1 MAPPQSL
8 RTVRPLLR
16 QDDLLADRYRLD
28 HPVEPAPRASEVEES
43 PAVLW
48 RATDE
53 VLARP
58 VAVKLLRAA
67 GRRGGT
73 QARPFLEAAAAT
85 GTLSSPVLAR
95 VYDAAVQQWPA
106 ERSGRPAGD
115 VDVAYVISEWVE
127 GRDLATVLQQDGPFE
142 PEQAGALIV
151 EVAEALHAAHRR
163 DVVHGRVHPGN
174 LLLTRSGRPRLTDV
188 ATSAALPDRAVPAE
202 RAGDPVG
209 PAADV
214 RDLTA
219 VLYAMLTARWP
230 VSTTPQPSCGLPAAP
245 AVNDGRSRGRLTSP
259 GQIRAGIPRAL
270 DDLVVRVLQPT
281 PGRPAP
287 ATAAALAD
295 AVAAAA
301 AAAARP
307 VGAARAIDAARAIGA
322 ARAAGA
328 ARAVSTVGAAGAS
341 GPLRAAQA
349 VAARPPPAAPRV
361 PPDVWR
367 FLPLIASLVLIL
379 TVGLGM
385 YAVGRAVGEIEP
397 ADEAAEVVAGGPGT
411 TRIALDS
418 ARVRVFNPPPGR
430 GNERMGAVPNAYDD
444 DPTTVWETE
453 RYASRRFGGLKP
465 GVGLLVDL
473 GEPTP
478 VTQVEL
484 VTTGGDATFE
494 LRAADDLGAQAGNYR
509 VLARGTAADPAL
521 TLTPPEGT
529 TARWYLVWV
538 TGLRK
543 TDGGFT
549 AGIAEM
555 HFLRG

>member
-8 RTVRPLLR
+8 RAVRPMLR

-28 HPVEPAPRASEVEES
+28 HPVEPAPRGSEAEES
-43 PAVLW
+43 PAILW

-67 GRRGGT
+67 GRRGAT

-106 ERSGRPAGD
+106 ERAGRPAGD
-115 VDVAYVISEWVE
+115 VEVAYVISEWVD
-127 GRDLATVLQQDGPFE
+127 GRDLASVLQQDGPFE

-163 DVVHGRVHPGN
+163 GVVHGRVHPGN
-174 LLLTRSGRPRLTDV
+174 LLLTRSGRPRLTDA

-202 RAGDPVG
+202 RADDPVG

-230 VSTTPQPSCGLPAAP
+230 ASATPQPSCGVPAAP
-245 AVNDGRSRGRLTSP
+245 SVNDGRSRGRLTGP

-270 DDLVVRVLQPT
+270 DDLVVRILQPS

-301 AAAARP
+301 RP
-307 VGAARAIDAARAIGA
+307 VGPARAVDAARAMG
-322 ARAAGA
+322 AAGA
-328 ARAVSTVGAAGAS
+328 ARAMNAAGVARAVGASGAS

-349 VAARPPPAAPRV
+349 LAARPPPAAPRV

-367 FLPLIASLVLIL
+367 FLPFVASLVLIL
-379 TVGLGM
+379 SVGLAM

-397 ADEAAEVVAGGPGT
+397 ADDAAETVAGAPGT
-411 TRIALDS
+411 ARIDLAD

-430 GNERMGAVPNAYDD
+430 GNERMGAVPNTFDD
-444 DPTTVWETE
+444 DPTTVWETD

-478 VTQVEL
+478 VERVEL
-484 VTTGGDATFE
+484 VTTGGEATFE
-494 LRAADDLGAQAGNYR
+494 LRAADDLGAQAGDYR
-509 VLARGTAADPAL
+509 VLARGTAAEPAL
-521 TLTPPEGT
+521 TLTAPEGT
-529 TARWYLVWV
+529 SARWYLVWV
-538 TGLRK
+538 TGLREV
-543 TDGGFT
+543 DGGFT

-555 HFLRG
+555 HFLQG